1 MTDARMVATNTHRR
15 WLAVQSAAPRADR
28 MTCSSH
34 GLALGLIK
42 TRCLPVQSLHL
53 TILLERSVQLAMV
66 PRSQTGERRQISQ
79 CFPFDGSMKLLV
91 FEAPFRS
98 LPP

>member
-15 WLAVQSAAPRADR
+15 WLAVQSAGPRADR

-53 TILLERSVQLAMV
+53 TILLEKSVQLAMF
-66 PRSQTGERRQISQ
+66 PRSKTRRR
-79 CFPFDGSMKLLV
+79 FPAIVPPLLS
-91 FEAPFRS
+91 FTAGFIDSFRAGAV
-98 LPP
+98 